1 MINHAL
7 KYLRMGLS
15 IIPLKSRGKE
25 PLIKWQEYQTR
36 KATEEEIKKWW
47 TVAPNANIGIIT
59 GKLSGLA
66 VIDLDGPEGLASA
79 LELGL
84 ESTVTSL
91 TGRGKQLWYQN
102 NEVLKN
108 SVKTLPGL
116 DVRAEGGYVVSPPSI
131 HPNGKRYRFISPL
144 AVNSLES
151 FPMERLNVVAAPK
164 DVGKIKEEGW
174 IAKALEDMRDG
185 NIDNTLTSILGR
197 LRRDGYSAEDA
208 RAFIGPHVKRV
219 GAEDGHLEAKIE
231 NIWSRYEA
239 KPSFTDISNGTLVIH
254 HPRNADSLKL
264 YKERSLEYVG
274 NDGIKTG
281 YSKLDEMLQ
290 GGLKSSRLFT
300 LSARTG
306 VGKTNWIIGAIR
318 EICRTG
324 KRVLLFSTEMP
335 YEEIWTRYINTL
347 KDPEE
352 FNRHQFYVCD
362 SFSPNIEKIEE
373 AINEIKPDVFI
384 FYHINHVS
392 EEHHEIGKFM
402 QGLNLL
408 KRKYECAGIVT
419 AQLNRS
425 ADWVDLK
432 TGEKVTPRMSMIK
445 GSGTIEQASSR
456 VLLLSETRVMPEY
469 TEIVGNLDKND
480 NGPKGLI
487 HFGLYNSPW
496 RMEELSQ

>member
-219 GAEDGHLEAKIE
+219 GAE
-231 NIWSRYEA
+231 
-239 KPSFTDISNGTLVIH
+239 
-254 HPRNADSLKL
+254 
-264 YKERSLEYVG
+264 
-274 NDGIKTG
+274 
-281 YSKLDEMLQ
+281 
-290 GGLKSSRLFT
+290 
-300 LSARTG
+300 
-306 VGKTNWIIGAIR
+306 
-318 EICRTG
+318 
-324 KRVLLFSTEMP
+324 
-335 YEEIWTRYINTL
+335 
-347 KDPEE
+347 
-352 FNRHQFYVCD
+352 
-362 SFSPNIEKIEE
+362 
-373 AINEIKPDVFI
+373 
-384 FYHINHVS
+384 
-392 EEHHEIGKFM
+392 
-402 QGLNLL
+402 
-408 KRKYECAGIVT
+408 
-419 AQLNRS
+419 
-425 ADWVDLK
+425 
-432 TGEKVTPRMSMIK
+432 
-445 GSGTIEQASSR
+445 
-456 VLLLSETRVMPEY
+456 
-469 TEIVGNLDKND
+469 
-480 NGPKGLI
+480 
-487 HFGLYNSPW
+487 
-496 RMEELSQ
+496 